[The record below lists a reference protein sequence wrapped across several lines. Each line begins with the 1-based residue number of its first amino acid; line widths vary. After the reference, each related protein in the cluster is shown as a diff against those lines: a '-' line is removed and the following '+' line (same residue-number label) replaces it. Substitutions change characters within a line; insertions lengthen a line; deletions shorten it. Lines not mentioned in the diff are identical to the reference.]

1 MKKQKNIIK
10 LGEDFVENKKMN
22 QDYWSDF
29 KTLRECYG
37 KWSGRKEYIYNYYQG
52 LLSLNCDK
60 VLDYGIRSY
69 NSMIIVLHAI
79 VEKDGKRLYLV
90 ITPSHNWYSEI

>member
-10 LGEDFVENKKMN
+10 IGEEFQENKKMT
-22 QDYWSDF
+22 QDYWTEF

-37 KWSGRKEYIYNYYQG
+37 KWSDAKENVYNYYKN
-52 LLSLNCDK
+52 LLNNNCDSVEK
-60 VLDYGIRSY
+60 YGIRSF
-69 NSMIIVLHAI
+69 NCNVIVLHAI
-79 VEKDGKRLYLV
+79 VEKEGKKLYLV